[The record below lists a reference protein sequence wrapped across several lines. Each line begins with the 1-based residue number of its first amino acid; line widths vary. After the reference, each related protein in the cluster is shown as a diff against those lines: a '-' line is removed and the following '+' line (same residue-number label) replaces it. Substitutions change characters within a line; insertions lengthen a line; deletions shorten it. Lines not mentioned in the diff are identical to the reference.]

1 MVSSKN
7 QRNYKLKQSWYSKN
21 NRNQRSGGGGKTAKK
36 NSAVKPV
43 KKPPVK
49 ISFLGGLNEIGKNIT
64 LIECEGD
71 IVIVDCGMAF
81 PDGDMLGV
89 DLVIPDF
96 SYIEQNV
103 DKVRGIVLTHG
114 HEDHIGGLPFLLSKI
129 NVPLYGTPLTLGL
142 VENKLREHSLINKVK
157 LNTVNAGSTIKLGCM
172 DIKFI
177 HVNHSI
183 PDSVAFAIKTPGGTV
198 VHTGDFKID
207 CTPISGDTID
217 LSSFA
222 QVGDE
227 GVLAL
232 LAEST
237 NANRPGY
244 TRTERMISESLDSLF
259 KKAEQYRIIIAT
271 FASNVNRV
279 QQIVDC
285 AEKHGRKVA
294 FSGRSMI
301 NYMDVASKLGY
312 LRVPENILIDLDM
325 LRKYPPEQIVL
336 VTTGSQGEPMSALSR
351 MAYSDHRKVM
361 VGEGDFI
368 IISANPIPGNEKT
381 VGNVVDELLK
391 RGCKVIYE
399 SMYDVHVSGHA
410 CQEELKLMHRLVR
423 PKYFIPVHGEHK
435 HLRKHAELAEFLG
448 MERKN
453 IFIGDIGK
461 TVELCGDYMKEAAS
475 VPAGKVFV
483 DGLGV
488 GDVGSIVLRDRKHLG
503 QDGLIIIVASLDVY
517 DGHVIS
523 GPDIVSRGFVYVRE
537 SEGLLDE
544 VRRLALGILE
554 DCAEKNIQEWGV
566 IKNRLREEISKLIS
580 QRTRR
585 SPMILPILQEV

>member
-198 VHTGDFKID
+198 VHTGYHAYG
-207 CTPISGDTID
+207 T
-217 LSSFA
+217 LSIF
-222 QVGDE
+222 Q
-227 GVLAL
+227 AL
-232 LAEST
+232 LRWA
-237 NANRPGY
+237 
-244 TRTERMISESLDSLF
+244 TRAFWRSLPR
-259 KKAEQYRIIIAT
+259 APTQTARAIRA
-271 FASNVNRV
+271 
-279 QQIVDC
+279 
-285 AEKHGRKVA
+285 
-294 FSGRSMI
+294 
-301 NYMDVASKLGY
+301 
-312 LRVPENILIDLDM
+312 P
-325 LRKYPPEQIVL
+325 
-336 VTTGSQGEPMSALSR
+336 SA
-351 MAYSDHRKVM
+351 
-361 VGEGDFI
+361 
-368 IISANPIPGNEKT
+368 
-381 VGNVVDELLK
+381 
-391 RGCKVIYE
+391 
-399 SMYDVHVSGHA
+399 
-410 CQEELKLMHRLVR
+410 
-423 PKYFIPVHGEHK
+423 
-435 HLRKHAELAEFLG
+435 
-448 MERKN
+448 
-453 IFIGDIGK
+453 
-461 TVELCGDYMKEAAS
+461 
-475 VPAGKVFV
+475 
-483 DGLGV
+483 
-488 GDVGSIVLRDRKHLG
+488 
-503 QDGLIIIVASLDVY
+503 
-517 DGHVIS
+517 
-523 GPDIVSRGFVYVRE
+523 
-537 SEGLLDE
+537 
-544 VRRLALGILE
+544 
-554 DCAEKNIQEWGV
+554 
-566 IKNRLREEISKLIS
+566 
-580 QRTRR
+580 
-585 SPMILPILQEV
+585 